1 MESLQPLLVDLALI
15 LILAGIVTLVFKK
28 LRQPVVLGYIVAGFL
43 ASPNFHYL
51 PSIVDAENIDIWA
64 QIGIIVLLFSLGLEF
79 NFKKLLSVGA
89 TAFTTAI
96 IIATGM
102 IAIGYMAGQLL
113 GFTTFDSIF
122 LGAMFSMSS
131 TMIIIK
137 AFNDLGMHRQK
148 FTQTVFG
155 VLIVQDLLAVVL
167 MVILSSVAGGNV
179 EGSTLISSIARLV
192 FFLVLWFV
200 IGTFVIPSF
209 IRSVRRY
216 LNNETLLIV
225 SMGLCF
231 GMAVMAA
238 YAGFSTALGAFV
250 MGSIL
255 SSANEVERIERIVQ
269 PIKDL
274 FGAIFFL
281 SVGMLVNVDA
291 LVQYAVPIFILSVVV
306 IIGQSM
312 LATFGMILSG
322 QPLRTSIQ
330 SGFSLSQIGEF
341 SFIIATLGISLGVM
355 NPILYPIVVAVSVI
369 TTFTTP
375 YMIKLA
381 NPFYNKIE
389 PLIPDPI
396 KKRLDDYATSK
407 TIIDD
412 NKGVWKKVIL
422 GYIGNILIFA
432 ILTTAI
438 IIASQVWIF
447 PLAEQWLPGRVG
459 KLLAT
464 IITLIMMAPF
474 LWAITMR
481 RTSSDVLK
489 ALWSDG
495 RSNQVP
501 IMLLI
506 VMRYVIAVA
515 FVIGFLLSVYS
526 YVGMIIGVVI
536 FLLLMK
542 VFSRDIQRQFKRL
555 EKGFLDNLNLR
566 ERSKKGLDLVHN
578 LHIARM
584 KLHEN
589 SELAGVRL
597 ADSNLRQKYGINI
610 VSILRGTRRINIPG
624 SNVRLFPG
632 DIIGV
637 IGTEEQIG
645 HFLPIVE
652 SGEEGGIDGSS
663 EVVTYTYITINE
675 YSEWIGKSTADLQ
688 LRNNYQCLLVGI
700 ERGVDTFLQPDGTI
714 KIEANDILWIAGEQ
728 PSIKKIRDIAHGKP
742 SNENG

>member
-1 MESLQPLLVDLALI
+1 MEGLQPLIIDLALI
-15 LILAGIVTLVFKK
+15 LILAGIVTLLFKK

-51 PSIVDAENIDIWA
+51 PSIVDAESIDIWA

-79 NFKKLLSVGA
+79 NFKKLLNVGG
-89 TAFTTAI
+89 TAFTTALT
-96 IIATGM
+96 IAIGM
-102 IAIGYMAGQLL
+102 IAIGYMAGQLM

-122 LGAMFSMSS
+122 LGAMMSMSS

-137 AFNDLGMHRQK
+137 AFSDLGLQQQK

-167 MVILSSVAGGNV
+167 MVILSSVAAGSV
-179 EGSTLISSIARLV
+179 EGGELLNSVARLV

-200 IGTFVIPSF
+200 IGTFIIPSF
-209 IRSVRRY
+209 IRSVRRF

-225 SMGLCF
+225 AMGLCF
-231 GMAVMAA
+231 GMVVVAN
-238 YAGFSTALGAFV
+238 YAGFSSALGAFV

-274 FGAIFFL
+274 FGAVFFI
-281 SVGMLVNVDA
+281 SVGMLVDLNA
-291 LVQYAVPIFILSVVV
+291 LVEYAIPIIILSVIVIV
-306 IIGQSM
+306 GQSFLAIIGM
-312 LATFGMILSG
+312 LLSG

-355 NPILYPIVVAVSVI
+355 DKFLYPIVVAVSVV

-381 NPFYNKIE
+381 EPFFKKIE
-389 PLIPDPI
+389 PRIPERI
-396 KKRLDDYATSK
+396 KKRLDEYANSK
-407 TIIDD
+407 TIIKDD
-412 NKGVWKKVIL
+412 KATWKKVIL
-422 GYIGNILIFA
+422 NYVTNILIFG
-432 ILTTAI
+432 ILVTAI
-438 IIASQVWIF
+438 IIVSEIWLFPFVEGWI
-447 PLAEQWLPGRVG
+447 PRTVG

-464 IITLIMMAPF
+464 IITLLAMSPF

-481 RTSSDVLK
+481 RTNSNILRT
-489 ALWSDG
+489 LWSDG

-506 VMRYVIAVA
+506 VFRYVVAMA

-536 FLLLMK
+536 FILMMK
-542 VFSRDIQRQFKRL
+542 TFSKDIQKQFRRL
-555 EKGFLDNLNLR
+555 EKGFFDNLNQR
-566 ERSKKGLDLVHN
+566 ERSKKGIDLIHD

-584 KLHEN
+584 TLHEE
-589 SELAGVRL
+589 SDLAGVRL
-597 ADSNLRQKYGINI
+597 ADSNLRKKYGVNL

-624 SNVRLFPG
+624 GDVRLFPG
-632 DIIGV
+632 DVLGV
-637 IGTEEQIG
+637 IGTEEQISK
-645 HFLPIVE
+645 FLPAVE
-652 SGEEGGIDGSS
+652 CGEAVACDGTS
-663 EVVTYTYITINE
+663 EEVTYTYITINE
-675 YSEWIGKSTADLQ
+675 QSAWIGKSTAELG
-688 LRNNYQCLLVGI
+688 LRNIYHCLLVGI
-700 ERGVDTFLQPDGTI
+700 ERGIDTFLQPDGTI
-714 KIEANDILWIAGEQ
+714 KIEANDILWVAGEQ
-728 PSIKKIRDIAHGKP
+728 PSIKAIKEIAQGETK
-742 SNENG
+742 

>member
-1 MESLQPLLVDLALI
+1 MEGLQPLIIDLALI
-15 LILAGIVTLVFKK
+15 LILAGIVTLLFKK

-51 PSIVDAENIDIWA
+51 PSIVDAESIDIWA

-79 NFKKLLSVGA
+79 NFKKLLNVGG
-89 TAFTTAI
+89 TAFTTALT
-96 IIATGM
+96 IAIGM
-102 IAIGYMAGQLL
+102 IAIGYTAGQLM

-122 LGAMFSMSS
+122 LGAMLSMSS

-137 AFNDLGMHRQK
+137 AFSDLGLQQQK

-167 MVILSSVAGGNV
+167 MVILSSVAAGSV
-179 EGSTLISSIARLV
+179 EGGELLNSVARLV

-200 IGTFVIPSF
+200 IGTFIIPSF
-209 IRSVRRY
+209 IRSVRRF

-225 SMGLCF
+225 TMGLCF
-231 GMAVMAA
+231 GMVVVAN
-238 YAGFSTALGAFV
+238 YAGFSSALGAFV

-274 FGAIFFL
+274 FGAVFFI
-281 SVGMLVNVDA
+281 SVGMLVDLNA
-291 LVQYAVPIFILSVVV
+291 LVEYAIPIIILSIIVIVGQSFLA
-306 IIGQSM
+306 IIGM
-312 LATFGMILSG
+312 LLSG

-355 NPILYPIVVAVSVI
+355 DKFLYPIVVAVSVV

-381 NPFYNKIE
+381 EPFFKKIE
-389 PLIPDPI
+389 PRIPERI
-396 KKRLDDYATSK
+396 KKRLDEYANSK
-407 TIIDD
+407 TIIKDD
-412 NKGVWKKVIL
+412 KATWKKVIL
-422 GYIGNILIFA
+422 NYVTNILIFG
-432 ILTTAI
+432 ILVTAI
-438 IIASQVWIF
+438 IIVSEIWLFPFVEGWI
-447 PLAEQWLPGRVG
+447 PGTVG

-464 IITLIMMAPF
+464 IITLLAMSPF

-481 RTSSDVLK
+481 RTNSNILRT
-489 ALWSDG
+489 LWSDG

-506 VMRYVIAVA
+506 VFRYVVAMA

-536 FLLLMK
+536 FILMMK
-542 VFSRDIQRQFKRL
+542 TFSKDIQKQFRRL
-555 EKGFLDNLNLR
+555 EKGFFDNLNQR
-566 ERSKKGLDLVHN
+566 ERSKKGIDLIHD

-584 KLHEN
+584 TLHEE
-589 SELAGVRL
+589 SDLAGVRL
-597 ADSNLRQKYGINI
+597 ADSNLRKKYGVNL

-624 SNVRLFPG
+624 GDVRLFPG
-632 DIIGV
+632 DVLGV
-637 IGTEEQIG
+637 IGTEEQISK
-645 HFLPIVE
+645 FLPAVE
-652 SGEEGGIDGSS
+652 CGEAVACDGTS
-663 EVVTYTYITINE
+663 EEVTYTYITINE
-675 YSEWIGKSTADLQ
+675 QSAWIGKSTAELG
-688 LRNNYQCLLVGI
+688 LRNIYHCLLVGI
-700 ERGVDTFLQPDGTI
+700 ERGIDTFLQPDGTI
-714 KIEANDILWIAGEQ
+714 KIEANDILWVAGEQ
-728 PSIKKIRDIAHGKP
+728 PSIKAIKEIAQGETK
-742 SNENG
+742 

>member
-1 MESLQPLLVDLALI
+1 MENLEPLIVDLALI
-15 LILAGIVTLVFKK
+15 LILASVVTLVFKK

-51 PSIVDAENIDIWA
+51 PSIVDVANIDIWA

-79 NFKKLLSVGA
+79 NFKKLLNVGG

-96 IIATGM
+96 LIAVGM
-102 IAIGYMAGQLL
+102 IAMGYMAGQLL

-122 LGAMFSMSS
+122 LGAMLSMSS

-137 AFNDLGMHRQK
+137 AFNDLGMLRQK

-167 MVILSSVAGGNV
+167 LVILSSVGAGSV
-179 EGSTLISSIARLV
+179 EGGELINSVARLV
-192 FFLVLWFV
+192 FFLVIWFV

-209 IRSVRRY
+209 VRSVRRF

-231 GMAVMAA
+231 GMVVLAT
-238 YAGFSTALGAFV
+238 YAGFSSALGAFV

-274 FGAIFFL
+274 FGAVFFI

-291 LVQYAVPIFILSVVV
+291 LIDYAVPIIILSVIVV
-306 IIGQSM
+306 VGQSLLAFIGM
-312 LATFGMILSG
+312 LLSG
-322 QPLRTSIQ
+322 QPLRIAIQ

-355 NPILYPIVVAVSVI
+355 NPILYPIVVAVSVV

-375 YMIKLA
+375 YMIRLA
-381 NPFYNKIE
+381 EPFYNKIAPRIPE
-389 PLIPDPI
+389 PIM
-396 KKRLDDYATSK
+396 KRLDEYSQSK
-407 TIIDD
+407 TTIEND
-412 NKGVWKKVIL
+412 KATWKK
-422 GYIGNILIFA
+422 ILINYASNIIIFG
-432 ILTTAI
+432 ILIIAI
-438 IIASQVWIF
+438 IIASQVWLF
-447 PLAEQWLPGRVG
+447 PLAEMWLPGSIG

-464 IITLIMMAPF
+464 IVTLVCMAPF

-481 RTSSDVLK
+481 RTNNNILRE
-489 ALWSDG
+489 LWSDG

-506 VMRYVIAVA
+506 VLRYVIAMA
-515 FVIGFLLSVYS
+515 FVIGFLHTVYS
-526 YVGMIIGVVI
+526 YVGMITGAVI
-536 FLLLMK
+536 FLLMMK
-542 VFSRDIQRQFKRL
+542 TFSNDIQRQFKRL
-555 EKGFLDNLNLR
+555 EKGFFDNLNLR
-566 ERSKKGLDLVHN
+566 ERSKKGLDLIHD

-584 KLHEN
+584 TLHED
-589 SELAGVRL
+589 SELAGVKL
-597 ADSNLRQKYGINI
+597 ADSNLRKKYGINI
-610 VSILRGTRRINIPG
+610 VSIVRGTRRINIPG
-624 SNVRLFPG
+624 SDIRLFPG
-632 DIIGV
+632 DILGV
-637 IGTEEQIG
+637 IGTEEQIS
-645 HFLPIVE
+645 HFLPVVE
-652 SGEEGGIDGSS
+652 SGEGAPDDGTS
-663 EVVTYTYITINE
+663 EEVTYTYITINE
-675 YSEWIGKSTADLQ
+675 NSEWIGKSTFDLG

-700 ERGVDTFLQPDGTI
+700 ERGNDTFLQPDGTI
-714 KIEANDILWIAGEQ
+714 KIECHDILWIAGEQ
-728 PSIKKIRDIAHGKP
+728 PSIKAVKEAAQCKA
-742 SNENG
+742 